1 MRYSRLMKTNHCLEW
16 MRPAQID
23 AEKEKAP
30 YIYVPL
36 GAIEWH
42 GQHNAVGLDAL
53 KAHAQLC
60 RVAEKAGG
68 VVYPPI
74 YTGTFSDNDDP
85 YIYMVD
91 KEALQRIVYDLLC
104 GFEKEGWKNAVLR
117 GGHYPNYHFV
127 AKELAKQWEDEEH
140 TLEILPMVENRLEG
154 IKGDHAALAET
165 SMMLDFYP
173 DTVDL
178 DCIGGPEAAE
188 GTEEMDWLEAPKEH
202 PCRGVKGFDPRLAT
216 AEHGRELNDTLV
228 DALVGWIQTGSI
240 DLQW

>member
-1 MRYSRLMKTNHCLEW
+1 MKTKHSLEW

-23 AEKEKAP
+23 AEKQKAP

-74 YTGTFSDNDDP
+74 YTGTFSGNDDP

-91 KEALQRIVYDLLC
+91 KEALKQIVYDLLC
-104 GFEKEGWKNAVLR
+104 GFEKEGWKKCVLL

-127 AKELAKQWEDEEH
+127 AKELAEQWETEKH

-154 IKGDHAALAET
+154 ITGDHAALAET

-173 DTVDL
+173 ETVDL
-178 DCIGGPEAAE
+178 DIIGGREAAE
-188 GTEEMDWLEAPKEH
+188 GTVDDKNDWLVAPKEH
-202 PCRGVKGFDPRLAT
+202 PCRGVVGADPRLAT
-216 AEHGRELNDTLV
+216 AEHGRKINDQLV
-228 DALVGWIQTGSI
+228 DALTGWVLNGTIE
-240 DLQW
+240 LPW

>member
-1 MRYSRLMKTNHCLEW
+1 

-23 AEKEKAP
+23 AEKNKAP

-53 KAHAQLC
+53 KAHAQLL

-74 YTGTFSDNDDP
+74 YTGTCSGNDDP

-91 KEALQRIVYDLLC
+91 KDALKQIVYDLLC
-104 GFEKEGWKNAVLR
+104 GFENDGWKKCVLL
-117 GGHYPNYHFV
+117 GGHYPNYHLV
-127 AKELAKQWEDEEH
+127 AKELAERWKTEEH
-140 TLEILPMVENRLEG
+140 ALEILPMAENRLQG
-154 IKGDHAALAET
+154 IEGDHAALAET

-173 DTVDL
+173 ETVDL
-178 DCIGGPEAAE
+178 DCIGGREAAE
-188 GTEEMDWLEAPKEH
+188 GTVDNKNDWLAASKDH
-202 PCRGVKGFDPRLAT
+202 PCRGVIGPDPRLAT
-216 AEHGRELNDTLV
+216 PGYGRKINDTLV
-228 DALVGWIQTGSI
+228 DALAGWIQTGTI
-240 DLQW
+240 NLEW